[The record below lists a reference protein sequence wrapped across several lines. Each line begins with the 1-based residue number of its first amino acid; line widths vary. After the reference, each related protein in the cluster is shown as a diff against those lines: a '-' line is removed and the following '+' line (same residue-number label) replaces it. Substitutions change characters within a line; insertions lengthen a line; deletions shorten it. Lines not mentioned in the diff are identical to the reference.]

1 MDPRPCADSS
11 WRRCD
16 LPRGGLC
23 RDDVSG
29 GRSRRWCA
37 EGIPGRDEAA
47 RRVPRRGRVRADWAS
62 GHWVVLETWRDQKAF
77 DARDAVPRMRLTEAL
92 APIRISGYDERPY
105 KTLSVAPAREAGGA
119 AAVSVVAHVD
129 VAPNPAVAPML
140 TRLAEASRQEP
151 GNLRF
156 DVLQHMMRANHFT
169 VVETWRDQAA
179 LDAHVAAAHTK
190 RYRDELQPLTGSP
203 LDERVFKAVPSGDPA
218 RQRAALPSS
227 PRLYIFDCGV
237 IHTTNGDAYSLKK
250 EEMASTE
257 MSIPCILVAHPKG
270 TLMWDNGYIP
280 DRAFPAGGGQAS
292 SGVVTQDKP
301 LLPQMAAAGYAPS
314 DITFLSMSH
323 YHGDHVA
330 NANSFA
336 GATWLVRKVE
346 RDRMFSEPPIPRSDP
361 GQLQPA
367 EGQQD
372 HLPRQGRVGRLRR
385 RHVMIKSTPG
395 HTPGHNVLFLRLKN
409 TGPVVLSGDLY
420 HYPEERSL
428 KRLPVA
434 EFNRDQT
441 AASRAELEVFL
452 KKTGAQLSDR
462 ARHRRQRKAEEGP
475 GLLRLKAARREEFPC
490 VLFSS

>member
-1 MDPRPCADSS
+1 MRTSLLIVALVGAVLTPVRAQAPAADPTFHA
-11 WRRCD
+11 
-16 LPRGGLC
+16 
-23 RDDVSG
+23 VAYVETSG
-29 GRSRRWCA
+29 ASA
-37 EGIPGRDEAA
+37 AAA
-47 RRVPRRGRVRADWAS
+47 RALAAYREATVRLDGCLRVDAFEQIGRP
-62 GHWVVLETWRDQKAF
+62 GHWVVLESWRDQKAF
-77 DARDAVPRMRLTEAL
+77 EARDAGPRMRLTDAL
-92 APIRISGYDERPY
+92 ATIRISGYDERPY
-105 KTLSVAPAREAGGA
+105 KTLSVGPVRDGSA
-119 AAVSVVAHVD
+119 AAVAVVAHVD

-140 TRLAEASRQEP
+140 TRLAETSRQEP

-179 LDAHVAAAHTK
+179 LDAHGAAAHTK

-203 LDERVFKAVPSGDPA
+203 LDERVFKAVPGGGAQA

-227 PRLYIFDCGV
+227 ARLYIFDCGV
-237 IHTTNGDAYSLKK
+237 IHTNNGDAYSLKK

-257 MSIPCILVAHPKG
+257 MSIPCLLVAHPKG

-280 DRAFPAGGGQAS
+280 DRAFPPGGGQAS
-292 SGVVTQDKP
+292 SGVVTQDKA
-301 LLPQMAAAGYAPS
+301 LLPQMAAAGFAPS

-361 GQLQPA
+361 A
-367 EGQQD
+367 NYD
-372 HLPRQGRVGRLRR
+372 RLKNSKTVLLEKDE
-385 RHVMIKSTPG
+385 HDVFGDGTVVIKSTPG
-395 HTPGHNVLFLRLKN
+395 HTPGHNVLYLRLKN

-420 HYPEERSL
+420 HYPEERTL
-428 KRLPVA
+428 NRLPVA
-434 EFNRDQT
+434 DFNREQT

-452 KKTGAQLSDR
+452 KKNRAQLWIEHDII
-462 ARHRRQRKAEEGP
+462 ANAKLKKAP
-475 GLLRLKAARREEFPC
+475 AFYD
-490 VLFSS
+490 